1 MAKRA
6 RTERRE
12 AEREAEKLARSRMKL
27 AALEAGGAP
36 DRPIEVASA
45 SIIEP
50 HASSMPCAACGAANV
65 RVEEHIALTVP
76 GEGTEPPRRLRVV
89 HARCQRCGV
98 RRDVFFR
105 IGTVLPS

>member
-1 MAKRA
+1 MKKRA

-12 AEREAEKLARSRMKL
+12 AEREAAKLSRVRMKL

-45 SIIEP
+45 SIVEP
-50 HASSMPCAACGAANV
+50 HASSMPCPACGAPNV
-65 RVEEHIALTVP
+65 RVEEHIAATL
-76 GEGTEPPRRLRVV
+76 EGDRRLRVTKV
-89 HARCQRCGV
+89 ICPRCSA
-98 RRDVFFR
+98 RRDVYFR

>member
-12 AEREAEKLARSRMKL
+12 AERDAAKLTRARTKLAS
-27 AALEAGGAP
+27 LEAGGAP
-36 DRPIEVASA
+36 DRPIEVSSA

-50 HASSMPCAACGAANV
+50 HASSMPCAVCGAAGV
-65 RVEEHIALTVP
+65 RVDEHVARTIE
-76 GEGTEPPRRLRVV
+76 GEGGEPARRLRVV
-89 HARCQRCGV
+89 HVTCQRCGA
-98 RRDVFFR
+98 RREVFFR

>member
-6 RTERRE
+6 RTDRRE
-12 AEREAEKLARSRMKL
+12 SERDAAKLARSRMKL
-27 AALEAGGAP
+27 AALEAGGAH

-50 HASSMPCAACGAANV
+50 HASSMPCAACGAEGL
-65 RVEEHIALTVP
+65 RVDEHVAVTL
-76 GEGTEPPRRLRVV
+76 EDSRRLRIV
-89 HARCQRCGV
+89 HVHCRRCGT
-98 RRDVFFR
+98 RREVYFR